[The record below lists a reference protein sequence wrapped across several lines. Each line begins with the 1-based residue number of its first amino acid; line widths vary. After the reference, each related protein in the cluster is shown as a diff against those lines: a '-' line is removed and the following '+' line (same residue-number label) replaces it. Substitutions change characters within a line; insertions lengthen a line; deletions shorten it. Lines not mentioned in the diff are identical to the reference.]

1 MSKARVLP
9 LLDLPPGL
17 AVRSASRR
25 DVDAIV
31 ALVASCELAND
42 GVAEVH
48 PSDIA
53 PLFDLADPD
62 TEVVVVDDPSG
73 IVAWATVAGGRA
85 EVDVDPD
92 RRGAGIGGALIAWT
106 EERARASGRTRV
118 RQVVT
123 DADIAARR
131 LFESH
136 GYTAVQTSWILEK
149 PLDRTPTDVDMPSGI
164 VLRPFAAPDAEAVY
178 QVIED
183 AFNEWPDREPTSF
196 ESWLAHMRDHPA
208 FAPGVSRLAF
218 DGQELVGAALCLDY
232 DGQDEGW
239 VQQLATKATHRHRG
253 IARAL
258 LGSAFLAF
266 HESGKRM
273 VGVSTDSRTGALS
286 LYERLGMRIRRSYTG
301 WARDL
306 D

>member
-1 MSKARVLP
+1 MP
-9 LLDLPPGL
+9 L
-17 AVRSASRR
+17 
-25 DVDAIV
+25 
-31 ALVASCELAND
+31 
-42 GVAEVH
+42 
-48 PSDIA
+48 
-53 PLFDLADPD
+53 
-62 TEVVVVDDPSG
+62 
-73 IVAWATVAGGRA
+73 
-85 EVDVDPD
+85 
-92 RRGAGIGGALIAWT
+92 
-106 EERARASGRTRV
+106 
-118 RQVVT
+118 
-123 DADIAARR
+123 
-131 LFESH
+131 
-136 GYTAVQTSWILEK
+136 Y
-149 PLDRTPTDVDMPSGI
+149 
-164 VLRPFAAPDAEAVY
+164 VY

-258 LGSAFLAF
+258 LGSVFLAF

-286 LYERLGMRIRRSYTG
+286 LYERLGMRIRRSHTG
-301 WARDL
+301 WARVVDEPL
-306 D
+306 KIGSPN